1 MFYTAKVVS
10 IGKIKQAHTADMS
23 LNLGRP
29 TAELH
34 NVMSNINPRQYQT
47 LIQCV
52 PGILVRGKAS
62 EMLAPL
68 LFDLSTF
75 NGWVRCMT

>member
-47 LIQCV
+47 I
-52 PGILVRGKAS
+52 
-62 EMLAPL
+62 
-68 LFDLSTF
+68 
-75 NGWVRCMT
+75 